1 LQIECEIVTV
11 HRYPPPRDIWFDSL
25 DFKHF
30 DISLHLSILAES
42 AWPLTSIVILH
53 SLTSGNMYDMQF
65 CLSCLGFIR
74 KNDWFDFFF
83 FFKDT
88 NHSCM
93 YDVIICIDAI
103 GNRINQK
110 VNRAQFIL

>member
-83 FFKDT
+83 FFQRHESFMHVRCDYLHRCDWKPYK
-88 NHSCM
+88 SES
-93 YDVIICIDAI
+93 
-103 GNRINQK
+103 
-110 VNRAQFIL
+110 